1 MQKAAVEAHSGH
13 PTSKTDLVIG
23 PLHPVWFFYFGR
35 EINHMATEIH
45 VISSTS
51 LFPYLKEH
59 GTETCMWWKSWFH
72 WKIKGKISLTSE
84 MSRFHPRTKMVVP
97 HHPRCSQEMKII
109 PQTSEENQTTPPLSG
124 RLLTAC
130 SIKAPAGN
138 SAVGNRLSCA
148 WKVNK
153 KTNAGVQHW
162 LTSSSA
168 FSWHFWVALP
178 CSAPQKHFKWCGRY
192 FMWKN
197 KACCMGLKGILL
209 LFHPSFKLLFKSR
222 LY

>member
-1 MQKAAVEAHSGH
+1 MYVVEI
-13 PTSKTDLVIG
+13 LV
-23 PLHPVWFFYFGR
+23 PLKDKREDFFDFR
-35 EINHMATEIH
+35 N
-45 VISSTS
+45 V
-51 LFPYLKEH
+51 
-59 GTETCMWWKSWFH
+59 
-72 WKIKGKISLTSE
+72 KISPKDKDGCATS
-84 MSRFHPRTKMVVP
+84 
-97 HHPRCSQEMKII
+97 
-109 PQTSEENQTTPPLSG
+109 PQMFTGNEDNSSNFRRKSNNPPLSG

-138 SAVGNRLSCA
+138 SAAGNRLSCA

-162 LTSSSA
+162 LTSGSA
-168 FSWHFWVALP
+168 FSWHIWVALP
-178 CSAPQKHFKWCGRY
+178 CSAPQKHFKWCGSY

-197 KACCMGLKGILL
+197 KVCCKGLKGILL